1 MAIALKAGQ
10 DVRIVSIDDNF
21 SAVFG
26 TVEEAQFF
34 FENSLK
40 VEEPLQVGDYVLL
53 HIGFVMS
60 KIDAEEAQASLES
73 FRQMVAL
80 MPKQDILPC

>member
-1 MAIALKAGQ
+1 MCLSIPSQVVQLHLEDNCVTVDTLGVQ
-10 DVRIVSIDDNF
+10 RRVSCM
-21 SAVFG
+21 
-26 TVEEAQFF
+26 
-34 FENSLK
+34 LL
-40 VEEPLQVGDYVLL
+40 EEPLNIGDYVLL

-60 KIDAEEAQASLES
+60 KIDEEEAQASLES

>member
-1 MAIALKAGQ
+1 MCLSIPSLVVQLHPEDNCVTVDTLGVQ
-10 DVRIVSIDDNF
+10 RRVSCM
-21 SAVFG
+21 
-26 TVEEAQFF
+26 
-34 FENSLK
+34 LL
-40 VEEPLQVGDYVLL
+40 EEPLQVGDYVLL

-60 KIDAEEAQASLES
+60 KIDEEEAQASLES

>member
-1 MAIALKAGQ
+1 MCLSIPSQVVQLHPEDNCVTVDTLG
-10 DVRIVSIDDNF
+10 VLRRVSCM
-21 SAVFG
+21 
-26 TVEEAQFF
+26 
-34 FENSLK
+34 LL
-40 VEEPLQVGDYVLL
+40 EEPLNRWATTCCL

-60 KIDAEEAQASLES
+60 KIDEAEAQASLES